1 MGHHSLHPLLHY
13 LRRLS
18 AGLGA
23 DHPLGDAQ
31 LLRRFLGFRDEA
43 AFTAIVQRYGT
54 MVWGL
59 CVRQLGETPEAE
71 DAFQATFLILVRKA
85 PSLRGPERLGPWLYG
100 VAQRARPSRP
110 VDERPGE
117 SSASE
122 SYWKMPAP

>member
-1 MGHHSLHPLLHY
+1 M
-13 LRRLS
+13 
-18 AGLGA
+18 
-23 DHPLGDAQ
+23 GDAQ

-85 PSLRGPERLGPWLYG
+85 PSLPRAGTARALVVRRCP
-100 VAQRARPSRP
+100 AARPSRP